1 MPNKMGQPQRSGS
14 PAAAAKAWNCP
25 CLRAFPVHDTAS
37 GKHHGIA
44 FMTQNACV
52 LMSPSRPR
60 PPQCLHAHS
69 NGSKFPQKQISPY
82 SNSDSNFV
90 DQGGAGCAWVQD
102 QGPRP
107 PTIPPSLGGLSTLAA
122 CVLISTYVP
131 CTMCCAAIL
140 RLIIGTG
147 QRIACSGT
155 RAKRKTN
162 NEGQGGNCPSSNET
176 TDWPDRRTD
185 DKTAALADEQDRP
198 SELAVV
204 IPRSHRL
211 TSPCS
216 HIHTHGRPLWRVR
229 WRDVKNTTLGLLV
242 PEHRQGSDPVPC
254 MWKDEPG

>member
-1 MPNKMGQPQRSGS
+1 MGQPQRSGS
-14 PAAAAKAWNCP
+14 PAAAAKAWNCL

-155 RAKRKTN
+155 RAKKPTTKAKAVIALAPTRLPT
-162 NEGQGGNCPSSNET
+162 GQT
-176 TDWPDRRTD
+176 DRR
-185 DKTAALADEQDRP
+185 QD
-198 SELAVV
+198 
-204 IPRSHRL
+204 
-211 TSPCS
+211 CS
-216 HIHTHGRPLWRVR
+216 TG
-229 WRDVKNTTLGLLV
+229 
-242 PEHRQGSDPVPC
+242 
-254 MWKDEPG
+254 